1 MAAAASRTTNPL
13 LIALVLAVVG
23 FVVVARR
30 SDAPWAR
37 GFAVYLAVAL
47 AVVAIRVVF
56 RMLLSSQYGGYILFR
71 LPEIPLPKAA
81 AGIRLGGPVSAQGVL
96 AALYDGAR
104 LGALLVCLGAAN
116 VLSDPKRLLKSI
128 PGALHELGTSITVAL
143 SAAPQ
148 LIESG
153 QRVQRA
159 RRLRGGSSRRR
170 RILRQ
175 VFVPVLADALDRSIS
190 LAAAMESRGFGR
202 ASEAPSRSRRVTGA
216 VALAGLVGV
225 CGGTYGLLDATTPRW
240 MGLPMLLAG
249 LALALAG
256 VVAGGRRVRRSV
268 YRPSPWRW
276 EEWAVAASGIACAVL
291 LFFGPGIDPS
301 QLNPSL
307 QPLRWPPLPLG
318 PVAAILVGLLPVWIA
333 PPATER
339 PGIRPTPPQTK
350 SPDSRALRPRRQ
362 ALLPERVS

>member
-13 LIALVLAVVG
+13 LIALLLAVVA
-23 FVVVARR
+23 FVVSARR

-47 AVVAIRVVF
+47 AVVAVRVVF
-56 RMLLSSQYGGYILFR
+56 RMLLSSQYDGYILFR

-175 VFVPVLADALDRSIS
+175 VFVPVLADALD
-190 LAAAMESRGFGR
+190 AALTETAVG
-202 ASEAPSRSRRVTGA
+202 APKTRR
-216 VALAGLVGV
+216 
-225 CGGTYGLLDATTPRW
+225 
-240 MGLPMLLAG
+240 
-249 LALALAG
+249 
-256 VVAGGRRVRRSV
+256 
-268 YRPSPWRW
+268 
-276 EEWAVAASGIACAVL
+276 
-291 LFFGPGIDPS
+291 
-301 QLNPSL
+301 
-307 QPLRWPPLPLG
+307 
-318 PVAAILVGLLPVWIA
+318 
-333 PPATER
+333 
-339 PGIRPTPPQTK
+339 
-350 SPDSRALRPRRQ
+350 
-362 ALLPERVS
+362 